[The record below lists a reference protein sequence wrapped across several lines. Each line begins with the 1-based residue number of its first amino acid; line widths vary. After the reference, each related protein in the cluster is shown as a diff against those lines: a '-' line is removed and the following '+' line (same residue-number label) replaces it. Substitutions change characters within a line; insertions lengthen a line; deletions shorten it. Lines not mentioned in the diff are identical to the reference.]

1 MIYLEEITPSD
12 KNMPIILPND
22 SFGTLKG
29 LEHSVNPQLMRYARE
44 TDSLNAHARQ
54 ENRRRLFA
62 VYPFLQ
68 QVNYSSSCTIF
79 ILGIGNLNID
89 F

>member
-1 MIYLEEITPSD
+1 MYYFCICINYIILVYYLEEITPID
-12 KNMPIILPND
+12 KNMPIIPPND

-68 QVNYSSSCTIF
+68 QVNYS
-79 ILGIGNLNID
+79 
-89 F
+89 

>member
-1 MIYLEEITPSD
+1 LDYLEEIIPVD
-12 KNMPIILPND
+12 KNMIPND

-44 TDSLNAHARQ
+44 TDSLNSHARQ

-68 QVNYSSSCTIF
+68 QVNYS
-79 ILGIGNLNID
+79 
-89 F
+89 

>member
-1 MIYLEEITPSD
+1 MNLITYILKNYLEETTPSD
-12 KNMPIILPND
+12 KNISIIPSND

-54 ENRRRLFA
+54 ECRRRLFA
-62 VYPFLQ
+62 VY
-68 QVNYSSSCTIF
+68 SSLHHVS
-79 ILGIGNLNID
+79 
-89 F
+89 